1 MPDLSRARIYFDEVS
16 VSGLRLQH
24 EIESMHTRKIQT
36 ASHLFSSGR
45 HFRVL
50 YHAQDR
56 GVPRRADFIDHFKM
70 EISQHFAIPT
80 SDGAVGFAP
89 RNKCLRIY
97 NRATTKQ

>member
-1 MPDLSRARIYFDEVS
+1 MSDLSRARIYFDKVS

-24 EIESMHTRKIQT
+24 EIESMHAGEIET
-36 ASHLFSSGR
+36 AGHLFSRGG

-56 GVPRRADFIDHFKM
+56 GVPGRAHFVDHFEM

-80 SDGAVGFAP
+80 SDGAVCFAP
-89 RNKCLRIY
+89 RNKRLRIY

>member
-24 EIESMHTRKIQT
+24 EIESMHAGKIKT
-36 ASHLFSSGR
+36 ASHLCSSGG
-45 HFRVL
+45 HFRAL

-56 GVPRRADFIDHFKM
+56 GVPRRAHFVDHFKM

-80 SDGAVGFAP
+80 SDGAVCFAP
-89 RNKCLRIY
+89 RNKCLCIY
-97 NRATTKQ
+97 DRATTKQ